1 MTLDGGQFVYLSEIF
16 PTHLRAKGISL
27 GMAGLNVINIVW
39 LQVAPTAFQNI
50 GWKFYLCFIV
60 PGTVM
65 ALIILY
71 WFPNTKGMPLEE
83 IAALFGD
90 EVQYVVDPGA
100 TEANDEESGTGA
112 KKNHREKEEVVQFET
127 NSA

>member
-1 MTLDGGQFVYLSEIF
+1 MTLDGGQFVFLSEIF

-39 LQVAPTAFQNI
+39 LQVAPTAFKNI

-90 EVQYVVDPGA
+90 EVQYVVDPA
-100 TEANDEESGTGA
+100 STEANDEERGTGA
-112 KKNHREKEEVVQFET
+112 KKNHREKEEIVQFET

>member
-90 EVQYVVDPGA
+90 EVQYVVDPAA